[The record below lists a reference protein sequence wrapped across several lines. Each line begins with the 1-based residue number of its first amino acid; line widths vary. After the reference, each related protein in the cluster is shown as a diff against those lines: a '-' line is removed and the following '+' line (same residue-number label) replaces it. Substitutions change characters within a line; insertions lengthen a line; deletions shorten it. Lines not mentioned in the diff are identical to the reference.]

1 MKTVRQSLLTIC
13 IAVATVCAGTAYADA
28 DDDVRLVTLVQDADY
43 APFMTAEES
52 GPAGIYAEIIKEA
65 DKRLPGYKIELTSAP
80 WTRAKFLVQS
90 GKVNGLVGTYHKP
103 IRRPWIRHFSTP
115 MATETIYV
123 YCREGV
129 AQDHWDYPKDYAGLL
144 FSNNAG
150 FLNSGHVS
158 FLRWYSAG
166 KIQLIEEQTTDAN
179 LRLLQLGRAD
189 CYVQQQEAVELS
201 IQSIQLRQDQ
211 TDPGSPN
218 GNRPYRLQPA
228 LERGGR
234 RYLHCRHGQC
244 PETDDRRWHDPED
257 HHELDRRHNIARRT
271 LSRSRS
277 TASFLHK
284 TGLAQKPSPYRP

>member
-1 MKTVRQSLLTIC
+1 VPLSRRCAQAPRWLMPMNTCVSSRSFKTR
-13 IAVATVCAGTAYADA
+13 
-28 DDDVRLVTLVQDADY
+28 DY

-65 DKRLPGYKIELTSAP
+65 DKRLPGYTIELTSAP

-115 MATETIYV
+115 MAKETIYV

-150 FLNSGHVS
+150 FATPGSAFFEMV
-158 FLRWYSAG
+158 SAG

-179 LRLLQLGRAD
+179 LRLCSSAGPIVMCNSKRLSRSPSSPTTSTRSYRSGKSKRKPPILGTA
-189 CYVQQQEAVELS
+189 S
-201 IQSIQLRQDQ
+201 
-211 TDPGSPN
+211 TG
-218 GNRPYRLQPA
+218 
-228 LERGGR
+228 
-234 RYLHCRHGQC
+234 
-244 PETDDRRWHDPED
+244 
-257 HHELDRRHNIARRT
+257 ARRT
-271 LSRSRS
+271 
-277 TASFLHK
+277 AI
-284 TGLAQKPSPYRP
+284 PSLPTWTVF

>member
-13 IAVATVCAGTAYADA
+13 IAVATMCAGTVNADA
-28 DDDVRLVTLVQDADY
+28 DEDVRLVTLVQDADY
-43 APFMTAEES
+43 APFMTAEEA

-65 DKRLPGYKIELTSAP
+65 DKRLPGYTIELTSAP

-90 GKVNGLVGTYHKP
+90 GKVNGLVGTYRKP

-129 AQDHWDYPKDYAGLL
+129 AQDHWEYPKDYAGLL

-150 FLNSGHVS
+150 FSTPGTEFFEMVLK
-158 FLRWYSAG
+158 G

-189 CYVQQQEAVELS
+189 CYVQQQEAVEIS
-201 IQSIQLRQDQ
+201 IQSNNFDKIKPIREVHTETAHIGYSQHWSAEDGDTFIADMDNVLKQMTADGTIRKIIMNW
-211 TDPGSPN
+211 TDG
-218 GNRPYRLQPA
+218 
-228 LERGGR
+228 
-234 RYLHCRHGQC
+234 
-244 PETDDRRWHDPED
+244 T
-257 HHELDRRHNIARRT
+257 I
-271 LSRSRS
+271 
-277 TASFLHK
+277 
-284 TGLAQKPSPYRP
+284 